1 LLGVFLILKTKI
13 MFFSQ
18 RLMMQSY
25 SSRGIHFPVSADLN
39 KAHAP
44 CFYGAFS
51 AAYGSCTLNQSQP
64 SASQCGVSA
73 GASSFADRHGLPEGD
88 LPVRVHRQPH

>member
-1 LLGVFLILKTKI
+1 
-13 MFFSQ
+13 MFFSK